1 MDAGTLLFLF
11 LAGCGAGF
19 VAGFFGVGG
28 GIILVPILLYFYS
41 SMIDVSSLV
50 ATHLAL
56 GTSLFIVILTSLS
69 SASRH
74 YGNGHVVMRA
84 ALPVGLISI
93 LSAFAGAQA
102 AVLLSGRTL
111 EQLFSVVLAVAA
123 VRLLGNHRTH
133 ADKEEILLHPPA
145 VILTGLVTGGVSSLT
160 GVGGGVVSIPLMHG
174 LMRFPMKKA
183 IGTSSAIIV
192 FTAASAAA
200 GYLIS
205 GLSDPG
211 LERYSSFT
219 AGYIDYIHSLPLI
232 VGTIPSAVL
241 GASLAHK
248 VRTSILTKLFAVLML
263 VVAVRLFF
271 G

>member
-1 MDAGTLLFLF
+1 MDAGTLLFLV
-11 LAGCGAGF
+11 LAGGGAGF

-41 SMIDVSSLV
+41 SMMDVSSLV

-56 GTSLFIVILTSLS
+56 GTSLFVVILTSLS

-74 YGNGHVVMRA
+74 YRNGHVIVRA
-84 ALPVGLISI
+84 ALLIGIISI
-93 LSAFAGAQA
+93 LSAFAGAQVA
-102 AVLLSGRTL
+102 AVLSGRTL

-123 VRLLGNHRTH
+123 IRLLGKQRANGE
-133 ADKEEILLHPPA
+133 KQEIVLRPPA

-174 LMRFPMKKA
+174 LMRLPMKKA
-183 IGTSSAIIV
+183 IGTSSAAIV
-192 FTAASAAA
+192 LTAASAAA
-200 GYLIS
+200 GYLFS

-211 LERYSSFT
+211 LERYSNFT
-219 AGYIDYIHSLPLI
+219 VGYIDYIHSLPLI
-232 VGTIPSAVL
+232 AGTVPCAVL
-241 GASLAHK
+241 GASLAHRM
-248 VRTSILTKLFAVLML
+248 RTSVLTRLFAVLML
-263 VVAVRLFF
+263 IVAVRMFF